1 MKIGIKLRCYHDSQ
15 LKQLIHQTAGNNR
28 FIYNYFL
35 NLKKNKYQENKT
47 SLSYQDC
54 SALLPSLKNSVF
66 AFIQDNSKP
75 IDFMTISGH
84 DFNLLKR
91 NYFLKSGFSTSIQFA
106 LKSLDNAFNNF
117 FKSKGKV
124 GYPQFKKKNSADSIT
139 ITPNNWKFVH
149 IVTNNRLPDLGSNS
163 KTKDNIKNS
172 IIDNCGKTP
181 SIYDYLLYFSGCDK
195 PLKIQLDGRDF
206 NPATISKINLS
217 YNAAGQY
224 FITFLADEDI
234 HNIKFKNILK
244 NNDNYLKLSDPA
256 TGEYYP
262 IHTSIDL
269 GIKNTLNIR
278 SIQNNV
284 EDNSNGKLINQSF
297 NKNNYLEKKLQGL
310 NRYNKKLRRYQQ
322 SLSRK
327 KKGSC
332 NYNKQ
337 KIKVAKLHQKMVN
350 IRTDFYHKESTKI
363 VLESDKIMVESL
375 NIKGMVKNK
384 NMAKSISQQGWGQ
397 FITMLKYKSQWYGKT
412 LIEVDRFYPS
422 SKICSACKQYNSNI
436 KKQDQWVCQY
446 CKVKH
451 QRDENA
457 TKNLLEYESYTKV
470 GKKYIYNHN
479 QNKSSKNQAELKNI
493 NNKKLP
499 ESSGEIKTVEMYKTN
514 NIPSNIIGN
523 INEAVNASL

>member
-1 MKIGIKLRCYHDSQ
+1 MKIGIKLRCYPDSQ

-35 NLKKNKYQENKT
+35 NLKNNTYQTHKT

-54 SALLPSLKNSVF
+54 SALLPSLKNSIF
-66 AFIQDNSKP
+66 AFVRDNHTP
-75 IDFMTISGH
+75 IDFMTITGNE
-84 DFNLLKR
+84 FNLLQK

-106 LKSLDNAFNNF
+106 LKSLDTAFNNF
-117 FKSKGKV
+117 FKRKGKI
-124 GYPQFKKKNSADSIT
+124 GYPQFKKKSSSDSIT
-139 ITPNNWKFVH
+139 ISPNNWKIIH
-149 IVTNNRLPDLGSNS
+149 IVTQNRLSDLGSSS
-163 KTKDNIKNS
+163 KTQKNIQNS
-172 IIDNCGKTP
+172 TIDNCDKTP

-195 PLKIQLDGRDF
+195 PLRIKLDGRDF
-206 NPATISKINLS
+206 NPSTISKINLS
-217 YNAAGQY
+217 YNASGQY

-234 HNIKFKNILK
+234 QTIKVKNILK
-244 NNDNYLKLSDPA
+244 NNENYLKLSDTV

-262 IHTSIDL
+262 IHTAIDL

-278 SIQNNV
+278 SIQNN
-284 EDNSNGKLINQSF
+284 DNNQSI

-310 NRYNKKLRRYQQ
+310 NRHNKKLRRYQQ

-337 KIKVAKLHQKMVN
+337 KIKVAKHHQKMVN
-350 IRTDFYHKESTKI
+350 IRTDFYHKESTRI
-363 VLESDKIMVESL
+363 VLESDKIMVENL

-422 SKICSACKQYNSNI
+422 SKICSHCKQYNSAV
-436 KKQDQWVCQY
+436 KREDKWVCEY
-446 CKVKH
+446 CQAKH

-457 TKNLLEYESYTKV
+457 TKNLLEYEKYTKI
-470 GKKYIYNHN
+470 GRKYIYNHN
-479 QNKSSKNQAELKNI
+479 KNNSSKNQAELKNI
-493 NNKKLP
+493 KNKEKNLP
-499 ESSGEIKTVEMYKTN
+499 GSGGEDKTVEMYKTN
-514 NIPSNIIGN
+514 NIPRNIIGN
-523 INEAVNASL
+523 INEAVNANLH

>member
-1 MKIGIKLRCYHDSQ
+1 MKIGIKLRCYPDSQ

-35 NLKKNKYQENKT
+35 NLKNIKYQKNKT

-66 AFIQDNSKP
+66 AFKKDNSKP

-84 DFNLLKR
+84 DFNLLQK

-163 KTKDNIKNS
+163 KTKDNIQNS

-181 SIYDYLLYFSGCDK
+181 SIYDYLLYLSGCDK
-195 PLKIQLDGRDF
+195 PLKIKLDGRNF

-224 FITFLADEDI
+224 FITFLVDEDI
-234 HNIKFKNILK
+234 QNLKVKNILK
-244 NNDNYLKLSDPA
+244 NNDNYLKLSDPV

-262 IHTSIDL
+262 IHTAIDL

-278 SIQNNV
+278 SIQNN
-284 EDNSNGKLINQSF
+284 DNNQSI

-310 NRYNKKLRRYQQ
+310 NRHNKKLRRYQQ

-337 KIKVAKLHQKMVN
+337 KIKVAKHHQKMVN
-350 IRTDFYHKESTKI
+350 IRTDFYHKESTRI

-422 SKICSACKQYNSNI
+422 SKICSACKQYNSAI
-436 KKQDQWVCQY
+436 KREDQWVCEY
-446 CKVKH
+446 CQTKH

-457 TKNLLEYESYTKV
+457 TKNLLEYEKYTKV
-470 GKKYIYNHN
+470 GKIYIHNSYIEKNH
-479 QNKSSKNQAELKNI
+479 SSKSQAELSLDNF
-493 NNKKLP
+493 KKLP
-499 ESSGEIKTVEMYKTN
+499 ESVGEIKTVEMYKTN
-514 NIPSNIIGN
+514 NIPRNIIGN
-523 INEAVNASL
+523 INETVNGNLH